1 MSLWYRVLYGL
12 GIRPWDR
19 DGPVP
24 ELVAVAGDLPPARA
38 LDLGC
43 GTGAQAVY
51 LAAEGWDVVAVDAVP
66 RALSAARR
74 RASAAGV
81 TVDFRRGDVAE
92 LEALGIGDVGLAFDR
107 GCFHGLPHA
116 ARDGYA
122 RGVTAVTRPG
132 GAAAA
137 HGVPGTDRPR
147 AAARREPGGGARAL
161 RPALAIGVRGARA
174 GHPGRRPYR
183 ARPPDLVSVR
193 ARMSPPPLRV
203 RALLRTATDAE
214 ITEALERNP
223 GSARLRTAGYEPAWF
238 ELDVE
243 VEDEG
248 ATDSQFGVVWAE
260 PGLSREALA
269 NDELEQALEATLQG
283 LRDFEGIEVERD
295 EIPDE
300 AIDLR
305 VED

>member
-1 MSLWYRVLYGL
+1 LSLWYRVLYGL

-107 GCFHGLPHA
+107 GCFHGLPDA

-122 RGVTAVTRPG
+122 HGVTAVTRPG
-132 GAAAA
+132 ALLLLMAFRGPTGPGLPRGAS
-137 HGVPGTDRPR
+137 P
-147 AAARREPGGGARAL
+147 EE
-161 RPALAIGVRGARA
+161 VRGRFGPPWGLVSEAPAQDTPATARIERA
-174 GHPGRRPYR
+174 GPTWYR
-183 ARPPDLVSVR
+183 F
-193 ARMSPPPLRV
+193 
-203 RALLRTATDAE
+203 
-214 ITEALERNP
+214 ER
-223 GSARLRTAGYEPAWF
+223 E
-238 ELDVE
+238 
-243 VEDEG
+243 
-248 ATDSQFGVVWAE
+248 
-260 PGLSREALA
+260 
-269 NDELEQALEATLQG
+269 
-283 LRDFEGIEVERD
+283 
-295 EIPDE
+295 
-300 AIDLR
+300 
-305 VED
+305 

>member
-107 GCFHGLPHA
+107 GCFHGLPDA

-132 GAAAA
+132 ALLLLMAFRGPTGPGLPRGAS
-137 HGVPGTDRPR
+137 P
-147 AAARREPGGGARAL
+147 EE
-161 RPALAIGVRGARA
+161 VRGRFGPPWRLVSEAPAQDTPATARIERA
-174 GHPGRRPYR
+174 GPTWYR
-183 ARPPDLVSVR
+183 F
-193 ARMSPPPLRV
+193 
-203 RALLRTATDAE
+203 
-214 ITEALERNP
+214 ER
-223 GSARLRTAGYEPAWF
+223 E
-238 ELDVE
+238 
-243 VEDEG
+243 
-248 ATDSQFGVVWAE
+248 
-260 PGLSREALA
+260 
-269 NDELEQALEATLQG
+269 
-283 LRDFEGIEVERD
+283 
-295 EIPDE
+295 
-300 AIDLR
+300 
-305 VED
+305 

>member
-1 MSLWYRVLYGL
+1 LSLWYRVLYGL

-132 GAAAA
+132 ALLLLMAFRRPTGPGLPRGASPEEVRGRFGPPWRLVSEAPAQGTAAAA
-137 HGVPGTDRPR
+137 RIERTRPTWYR
-147 AAARREPGGGARAL
+147 FERE
-161 RPALAIGVRGARA
+161 
-174 GHPGRRPYR
+174 
-183 ARPPDLVSVR
+183 
-193 ARMSPPPLRV
+193 
-203 RALLRTATDAE
+203 
-214 ITEALERNP
+214 
-223 GSARLRTAGYEPAWF
+223 
-238 ELDVE
+238 
-243 VEDEG
+243 
-248 ATDSQFGVVWAE
+248 
-260 PGLSREALA
+260 
-269 NDELEQALEATLQG
+269 
-283 LRDFEGIEVERD
+283 
-295 EIPDE
+295 
-300 AIDLR
+300 
-305 VED
+305 

>member
-24 ELVAVAGDLPPARA
+24 ALVAVAGDLPPARA

-107 GCFHGLPHA
+107 GCFHGLPDA

-132 GAAAA
+132 ALLLLMAFRGPTGPGLPRGAS
-137 HGVPGTDRPR
+137 P
-147 AAARREPGGGARAL
+147 EE
-161 RPALAIGVRGARA
+161 VRGRFGPPWRLVSEAPAQDTPATARIERA
-174 GHPGRRPYR
+174 GPTWYR
-183 ARPPDLVSVR
+183 F
-193 ARMSPPPLRV
+193 
-203 RALLRTATDAE
+203 
-214 ITEALERNP
+214 ER
-223 GSARLRTAGYEPAWF
+223 E
-238 ELDVE
+238 
-243 VEDEG
+243 
-248 ATDSQFGVVWAE
+248 
-260 PGLSREALA
+260 
-269 NDELEQALEATLQG
+269 
-283 LRDFEGIEVERD
+283 
-295 EIPDE
+295 
-300 AIDLR
+300 
-305 VED
+305 